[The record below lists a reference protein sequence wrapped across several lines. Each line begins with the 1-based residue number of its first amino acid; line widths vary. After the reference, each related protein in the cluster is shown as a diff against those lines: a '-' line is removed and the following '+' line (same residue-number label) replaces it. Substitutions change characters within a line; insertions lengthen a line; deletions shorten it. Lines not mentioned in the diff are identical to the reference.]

1 MTQISDH
8 STTPDTTRRILWVDD
23 EIEFLRAHI
32 LFLEDQDWVVDK
44 ATNGHDALG
53 LVRKHDYDVV
63 LLDEQMAGLDGLTT
77 LQKLKAEH
85 PRLFVVMVTKSEEE
99 RLMEEAIGRNIDGY
113 VTKPV
118 NPGQIVSLCRSLFNA
133 RSLRSNHLT
142 SRYVRQYAENK
153 ARMLGQV
160 TPADWERIHA
170 RLCGW
175 DLDLAAAGQEGLF
188 QTHNGQREE
197 TETLFLRYLENNWY
211 SWMGRDRFKPGFV
224 WDFLPKRVAPLL
236 KEGRNL
242 AVFLL
247 SGLRTDQW
255 LSMQG
260 LLEGLFEP
268 KLEHHWSLL
277 PGVPETARVALLGA
291 ASPRVLSGENR
302 DWSWPE
308 RSRTGDPDFVRPLL
322 ERGLRAA
329 GIAQEFDVRC
339 VRTAQEG
346 KQLAAR
352 AMGLGSPAFV
362 VVEFQAIL
370 QAMADA
376 TRGEEPSS
384 VPVESFRDLARK
396 FLATSGFYSLM
407 RKLAQEGR
415 TVLIASDHG
424 TTLVSEAVEVFCS
437 EQGPAD
443 FRIQFGKDI
452 SCDER
457 HAFFMEHPPAAG
469 LDGSRGAMV
478 LARGEHYFTQPNKF
492 QYYGTRH
499 LGRLVSGG
507 LSMHE
512 MLVPVCL
519 LTPG

>member
-1 MTQISDH
+1 MTNVE
-8 STTPDTTRRILWVDD
+8 TVRRILWVDD

-32 LFLEDQDWVVDK
+32 MFLEDQDWVVDT

-53 LVRKHDYDVV
+53 LVRRGDYDVV

-77 LQKLKAEH
+77 LHKLKAEH
-85 PRLFVVMVTKSEEE
+85 PQLFVVMVTKSEEE
-99 RLMEEAIGRNIDGY
+99 RVMEEAIGRNIDGY

-175 DLDLAAAGQEGLF
+175 DLDLAASGQEGLF
-188 QTHNGQREE
+188 ETHRGQREE
-197 TETLFLRYLENNWY
+197 TEANFLQYLENNWY

-224 WDFLPKRVAPLL
+224 WDLLPKRVAPLL
-236 KEGRNL
+236 KEGKSL
-242 AVFLL
+242 AVVIL

-268 KLEHHWSLL
+268 RLEQQWSIL
-277 PGVPETARVALLGA
+277 PGVPETALLSLLGA
-291 ASPRVLSGENR
+291 ASPRQLGQENR
-302 DWSWPE
+302 AWRWPARE
-308 RSRTGDPDFVRPLL
+308 KLTDLDFVRPLL
-322 ERGLRAA
+322 QRGAKAA
-329 GIAQEFDVRC
+329 GIGQEFDVRV
-339 VRTAQEG
+339 VRTAHEG

-352 AMGLGSPAFV
+352 TSGLGNPAFV
-362 VVEFQAIL
+362 VMDFQGIL
-370 QAMADA
+370 QQMADA
-376 TRGEEPSS
+376 ARNDGDPPFPIER
-384 VPVESFRDLARK
+384 FREFARR
-396 FLATSGFYSLM
+396 FLANSGFYSLM
-407 RKLAQEGR
+407 RRLSQEGR
-415 TVLIASDHG
+415 TVLVASDHG
-424 TTLVSEAVEVFCS
+424 TTLVSEAVEVFCAS
-437 EQGPAD
+437 QGPAD
-443 FRIQFGKDI
+443 FRIQFGAGI

-457 HAFFMEHPPAAG
+457 HAFFIEHPPAAG
-469 LDGSRGAMV
+469 LDESRGPMV
-478 LARGEHYFTQPNKF
+478 LALGDHYFTQPNKF
-492 QYYGTRH
+492 QYYGTAH
-499 LGRLVSGG
+499 QGRLVSGG

-519 LTPG
+519 LSPG

>member
-1 MTQISDH
+1 MAAWTDN
-8 STTPDTTRRILWVDD
+8 TTETESLRRILWVDD

-32 LFLEDQDWVVDK
+32 MFLEDQGWVVDK

-53 LVRKHDYDVV
+53 LVRKTEYDVV

-77 LQKLKAEH
+77 LHKLKAEH

-99 RLMEEAIGRNIDGY
+99 HLMEEAIGRNIDGY

-118 NPGQIVSLCRSLFNA
+118 NPGQIVSLCKSLFNV

-188 QTHNGQREE
+188 QTHRGQRDE
-197 TETLFLRYLENNWY
+197 TEAAFLSFLENNWY
-211 SWMGRDRFKPGFV
+211 PWMGRDRFKPSFV

-236 KEGRNL
+236 KEGKNL
-242 AVFLL
+242 AVIVL

-255 LSMQG
+255 LAMQG
-260 LLEGLFEP
+260 LLEGLFTA
-268 KLEHHWSLL
+268 KLEHQWSLL
-277 PGVPETARVALLGA
+277 PGVPETARMSLLGA
-291 ASPRVLSGENR
+291 ATPRQLGSENPA
-302 DWSWPE
+302 WAWPE
-308 RSRTGDPDFVRPLL
+308 RSCLSDPEFVRGVLR
-322 ERGLRAA
+322 RGAAAA
-329 GIAQEFDVRC
+329 GITQEFDLRL

-352 AMGLGSPAFV
+352 VGGLGTPAWIQ
-362 VVEFQAIL
+362 VEFQTIL
-370 QAMADA
+370 QEMIDA
-376 TRGEEPSS
+376 SRGED
-384 VPVESFRDLARK
+384 PVALPIERFREFARK
-396 FLATSGFYSLM
+396 FLATTGLYSLL

-415 TVLIASDHG
+415 TVLVTSDFG
-424 TTLVSEAVEVFCS
+424 TTLVTDAVEVFCS

-443 FRIQFGKDI
+443 FRIQFGAGI

-478 LARGEHYFTQPNKF
+478 LARGAHYFTQPNKF

-499 LGRLVSGG
+499 LGRMVSGG
-507 LSMHE
+507 LTMHE

-519 LTPG
+519 LVPA